1 MYFCTCIESYIYIIL
16 TPIFRSYGIFHN
28 NLISRWLLLVFNN
41 QTNKSYSYKKYV
53 CRNELIAKEIPIT
66 WIYADRHKQ
75 SIFLNNP

>member
-1 MYFCTCIESYIYIIL
+1 M
-16 TPIFRSYGIFHN
+16 
-28 NLISRWLLLVFNN
+28 LVFNN

-75 SIFLNNP
+75 SIFLNNKKNKENETTTNIAIMCYPMRIISYPFHSFL

>member
-1 MYFCTCIESYIYIIL
+1 M
-16 TPIFRSYGIFHN
+16 
-28 NLISRWLLLVFNN
+28 LVFNN

-75 SIFLNNP
+75 SIFLNNK